1 MTGVQTCALPIS
13 NKTRVSKKQ
22 IELIMDSMLDIITEE
37 VGSGNKV
44 LISGFG
50 TFYSAHRKA
59 RNGINP
65 NTKEKIQIEGMDLP
79 KFKPGTNF
87 KKSVLKQK

>member
-1 MTGVQTCALPIS
+1 MIKPELVQEIS
-13 NKTRVSKKQ
+13 NKTRMPKNK
-22 IELIMDSMLDIITEE
+22 IELIIDAMLETIQHE
-37 VGSGNKV
+37 VSVGNKV

-50 TFYSAHRKA
+50 SFYSAHRKA

-65 NTKEKIQIEGMDLP
+65 NTMQSIKIEGMQLP
-79 KFKPGTNF
+79 KFKPGTKF

>member
-1 MTGVQTCALPIS
+1 MIKPELVSEIA
-13 NKTRVSKKQ
+13 NKTRASKKQ

>member
-1 MTGVQTCALPIS
+1 MIKRELVSEIA
-13 NKTRVSKKQ
+13 NKTRASKKQ
-22 IELIMDSMLDIITEE
+22 IELMMDSMLDIITEE

-44 LISGFG
+44 QISGFG